1 MVEIEKPKN
10 KKPKR
15 RDPNKVRNIVVLIV
29 VVAVLTAASI
39 YAVKNQTTGSK
50 NKLKPLQETEEVKK
64 GNMTISV
71 KATGNLEPWDKIDL
85 RPEASGKVEK
95 LLVEAGDT
103 VTKGQPVAILDQ
115 KSQVNSLERAKANV
129 ELNKAQLDEAKKG
142 YRDVEKISLE
152 DSISKA
158 KLALEDADREFKRVK
173 ELYDKG
179 FASRKEYD
187 QAKTVRDQAEQVLKG
202 LNEQLKRTLA
212 GGEKESV
219 KRAQAAYQMSLTEL
233 KEAERLLGDATVV
246 SPMNGV
252 VLQRYVSE
260 GSVILSGLST
270 FSQGEAMFTIGD
282 VSKMKLVAQV
292 DEGDVGKVKVG
303 QTALIEVDAYPDEK
317 FQGKVTRIA
326 PQGKA
331 DQSVMTTFGVE
342 IEIPN
347 ADGRLKS
354 GFTADVEIVVD
365 EVKDVVLTPF
375 RSVLEKDSKFYVWV
389 VDKDDFV
396 EEREIKVGKTNYD
409 SYEVLSGLKVGEKV
423 VTKGRPNKLKSDK
436 GSKDDKGKSEVQVQ
450 VN

>member
-1 MVEIEKPKN
+1 MVELEKPK
-10 KKPKR
+10 KQKR
-15 RDPNKVRNIVVLIV
+15 RDPNRLRNIIVLV
-29 VVAVLTAASI
+29 VVVILLAAGGVF
-39 YAVKNQTTGSK
+39 AARNQSAGGK
-50 NKLKPLQETEEVKK
+50 NKLKPYQETEEIKK
-64 GNMTISV
+64 GDMTISV

-103 VTKGQPVAILDQ
+103 VKKGQVVAILDQ
-115 KSQVNSLERAKANV
+115 TSQKNSLERAKANV
-129 ELNKAQLDEAKKG
+129 ELNKAQLDGAKKG

-158 KLALEDADREFKRVK
+158 KLALEDADREYKRVK

-187 QAKTVRDQAEQVLKG
+187 QTKTARDQAEQVLKG

-219 KRAQAAYQMSLTEL
+219 KQAQAAYRMSLTEL
-233 KEAERLLGDATVV
+233 REAERLLGDATVV
-246 SPMNGV
+246 SPMNGI
-252 VLQRYVSE
+252 VLQRFVSE

-282 VSKMKLVAQV
+282 VSKMKLVALV

-303 QTALIEVDAYPDEK
+303 QSVLIEVDAYPDEK

-365 EVKDVVLTPF
+365 EVKGAILVPF
-375 RSVLEKDSKFYVWV
+375 RAVLEKDSKYYIWV
-389 VDKDDFV
+389 VDKDDYV
-396 EEREIKVGKTNYD
+396 EEREIKVGKTNYE
-409 SYEVLSGLKVGEKV
+409 SYEVLSGLNVGEKV
-423 VTKGRPNKLKSDK
+423 ITKGRPNKIKSDK
-436 GSKDDKGKSEVQVQ
+436 GSTDKGNAEVHVQVK
-450 VN
+450 